1 MEEQKISG
9 IALGKKIGMSPAVV
23 NKILDGSSV
32 SPRYSTL
39 TKIAKALKVSVNE
52 LTGTPETD
60 MPRDVFEQIKLPGET
75 WEQYDDTQHG
85 YHVRWRAEAGNWRE
99 ADIDQSEP
107 ETYIVPM
114 QRRGRNVRRFLARVA
129 GDSMNKAGIND
140 GEIVICLDWI
150 ELDEPMQDGQIV
162 LVQQTKDGG
171 HMIETTV
178 KQLRIFLDRYELH
191 PRSTNPIH
199 KPIIV
204 NHGDGDMDGREVRI
218 IGLVEGS
225 YRPVRTD
232 FD

>member
-39 TKIAKALKVSVNE
+39 SKIAKALKVSVE
-52 LTGTPETD
+52 DLTGEKTTTD
-60 MPRDVFEQIKLPGET
+60 RESFELIKLPGET
-75 WEQYDDTQHG
+75 WEKFDDESHG
-85 YHVRWRAEAGNWRE
+85 YHVRWRAEAGSWRE
-99 ADIDQSEP
+99 ADIDQTEP
-107 ETYIVPM
+107 ETYIVPL
-114 QRRGRNVRRFLARVA
+114 QSRNRQVRRFLARVA

-178 KQLRIFLDRYELH
+178 KQLRIFMDRYELH

-199 KPIIV
+199 KPIVV
-204 NHGDGDMDGREVRI
+204 NHGDGDTDGREVRI